1 MLSMSNP
8 QAPQLD
14 ISSERRGHGRRQD
27 DIRNEQL
34 ARLLTRLPEAVF
46 CMDHDW
52 RITYANHEACRII
65 QIGPEHINGPTHWES
80 FPETVGSVIED
91 AYRTVM
97 QTGVASHFEYYCQRC
112 DVWLDVSVLPT
123 EEGIAVSFRDITDRK
138 GAELLRDSASRQL
151 VQVLEATTDAVVS
164 IDRDG
169 NFTFLNRKARELL
182 AVKGD
187 LIGHRIWDE
196 FPFAKEHGQYLHYF
210 NLAMH
215 QGIAGDFEDYYP
227 DPLNLWLSIQM
238 RPSDEGV
245 VIFFRDISARM
256 GSDLALKQ
264 QRELLSVVQQS
275 ALVATWDVDL
285 ATGQVTFGDGSYPVF
300 GHPFSSLPDLNA
312 FTNFV
317 LPDYVPIVSELIRKT
332 SQTGEMIVTDFPL
345 RAADGSVLWVE
356 CRGQALMVDSVPTR
370 LRGLSI
376 DITDR
381 KRNEDALATSEER
394 YRILADLNPQCIW
407 MGDPSGRIT
416 YANQILLD
424 YLGFTEEELNG
435 EIWLKAFHPD
445 DRQRVR
451 MAWAHAISTGHDY
464 DIEARMIRARDG
476 RSRWWWVRAQPVRD
490 DQGNIL
496 NWLGVSTDI
505 DDRKTFAETL
515 QQRQEETERQRAEL
529 ETIYR
534 TAPIGLALFDPVE
547 FRYLRVND
555 RQVETLSLPREQIL
569 GRRITD
575 LAPFKGIEELFRHV
589 AAGGTIRNHVFEGEL
604 PSRPGE
610 HRSFNVNYSPVWGA
624 DNQVEAIAAVVQ
636 EITHQKKAE
645 QALIQSEKLAAVGRL
660 ASSISHEINNPLEA
674 ITNILFLIANSGD
687 LPRELIDYVHTAQ
700 SELSRVCQIAT
711 QTLRFHRQAVN
722 ATHVTAQALVEDV
735 LDLYQ
740 GRLANSGIA
749 VETSFSCSGPILCF
763 ENDIRQVLNNL
774 IANSIDA
781 MRHGGRLVVRA
792 HDATDLAQGDA
803 RKGIRI
809 VVADTGHGMPPA
821 IRNRI
826 FEPFYT
832 TKELNGTGL
841 GLWISSGIVQR
852 HHGRLSLRSTQ
863 HTIHHGTI
871 FSLFLPYQRSSDF

>member
-1 MLSMSNP
+1 
-8 QAPQLD
+8 
-14 ISSERRGHGRRQD
+14 
-27 DIRNEQL
+27 
-34 ARLLTRLPEAVF
+34 
-46 CMDHDW
+46 
-52 RITYANHEACRII
+52 
-65 QIGPEHINGPTHWES
+65 
-80 FPETVGSVIED
+80 
-91 AYRTVM
+91 
-97 QTGVASHFEYYCQRC
+97 
-112 DVWLDVSVLPT
+112 
-123 EEGIAVSFRDITDRK
+123 
-138 GAELLRDSASRQL
+138 
-151 VQVLEATTDAVVS
+151 
-164 IDRDG
+164 
-169 NFTFLNRKARELL
+169 
-182 AVKGD
+182 
-187 LIGHRIWDE
+187 
-196 FPFAKEHGQYLHYF
+196 
-210 NLAMH
+210 
-215 QGIAGDFEDYYP
+215 
-227 DPLNLWLSIQM
+227 M
-238 RPSDEGV
+238 RPSDEGIV
-245 VIFFRDISARM
+245 LFFRDITARRQY
-256 GSDLALKQ
+256 DLALKQ
-264 QRELLSVVQQS
+264 QQELLSVVQET

-285 ATGQVTFGDGSYPVF
+285 ATGNISVGDGSYPVF
-300 GHPFSSLPDLNA
+300 GHPHSEIPDLQA
-312 FTNFV
+312 LTKFM
-317 LPDYVPIVSELIRKT
+317 LPEYVPVLSDLIRRT
-332 SQTGEMIVTDFPL
+332 SETGEMIVFDFPI
-345 RAADGSVLWVE
+345 RAADGSILWVE
-356 CRGQALMVDSVPTR
+356 NRGHALMDDGVPTR

-376 DITDR
+376 DITNR
-381 KRNEDALATSEER
+381 KRNEQALATSEER
-394 YRILADLNPQCIW
+394 YRILADLNPQAIW
-407 MGDPSGRIT
+407 MGDPSGNIT

-424 YLGFTEEELNG
+424 YLGFTEEDLEG
-435 EIWLKAFHPD
+435 ERWLKALHPD
-445 DRQRVR
+445 DRQRIR
-451 MAWAHAISTGHDY
+451 IAWGSAVSTGEDF
-464 DIEARMIRARDG
+464 DLEARMIRARDG
-476 RSRWWWVRAQPVRD
+476 RARWWWIRAQPVRD
-490 DQGNIL
+490 DAGNII

-505 DDRKTFAETL
+505 DDRKTFADTL

-555 RQVETLSLPREQIL
+555 RQVETLNQPREQIL

-589 AAGGTIRNHVFEGEL
+589 SAGGTVRNHVFEGEL

-610 HRSFNVNYSPVWGA
+610 HRFFNVNYSPVWNS

-674 ITNILFLIANSGD
+674 ITNILFLIANSDD
-687 LPRELIDYVHTAQ
+687 LPRELVDYVRTAQ

-722 ATHVTAQALVEDV
+722 ATHVTAQSLVEDV

-749 VETSFSCSGPILCF
+749 VETSFSCSSPILCF

-781 MRHGGRLVVRA
+781 MRHGGRLLVRA
-792 HDATDLAQGDA
+792 HDATDYSQGGA
-803 RKGIRI
+803 RTGIRI
-809 VVADTGHGMPPA
+809 VVGDTGHGMPPA
-821 IRNRI
+821 IRRRI